1 MNKKSSDIL
10 LIVVAIIVRITTNIF
25 FINLII
31 LLSDWILKF
40 NYSIIFYIFI
50 GFIILTEIL
59 KYIFEDFLYIL
70 LVPQQIPQIQYGK
83 FPFEVVYTVDGELFV
98 VKDTFVCEYKNTF
111 FKFKD
116 KDYEWNTYLEN
127 SGESYLKLCDV
138 EKSGQLQ
145 SICLDLG
152 NVNYYMLSDE
162 KDENY
167 SPGEYVFNIRYPR
180 KPISLEDAKKDYD
193 IKIIS
198 AKFSDPIENE
208 FEYRTVDK
216 IRLFLFGGG
225 KEDN

>member
-1 MNKKSSDIL
+1 MKTVKKDEVAVIILISVIRLSMNVLIAMNLDKAILIIPFEL
-10 LIVVAIIVRITTNIF
+10 LIIF
-25 FINLII
+25 SWLGYLQNLFF
-31 LLSDWILKF
+31 DVF
-40 NYSIIFYIFI
+40 EI
-50 GFIILTEIL
+50 G
-59 KYIFEDFLYIL
+59 
-70 LVPQQIPQIQYGK
+70 PQIPEIQYGK
-83 FPFEVVYTVDGELFV
+83 FPFEIVYSVDGEIYEVNDVFAC
-98 VKDTFVCEYKNTF
+98 KYEGI
-111 FKFKD
+111 
-116 KDYEWNTYLEN
+116 DYRGGEKKLKWNTYLEN

-193 IKIIS
+193 IEIIS